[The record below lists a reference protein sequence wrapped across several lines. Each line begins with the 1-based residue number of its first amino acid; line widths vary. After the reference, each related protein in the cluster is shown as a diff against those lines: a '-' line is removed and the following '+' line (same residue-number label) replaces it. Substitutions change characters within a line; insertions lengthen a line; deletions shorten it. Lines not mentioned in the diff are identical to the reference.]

1 MPSNSEDKK
10 MKLPDIP
17 KSWLIA
23 ALLIGL
29 VIMRCF
35 GFDSWA
41 TAALSSLIGYL
52 IGVKLEQT
60 RVK

>member
-1 MPSNSEDKK
+1 MNF
-10 MKLPDIP
+10 PDIP

-23 ALLIGL
+23 LLLIGL
-29 VIMRCF
+29 VIMRF
-35 GFDSWA
+35 LSFDSWV

-60 RVK
+60 RIKK